1 MTMFITRLH
10 LVVTP
15 LLFITITYA
24 NTDLG
29 QTIEDFPVDPNATI
43 MTFDH
48 RPEACKTMVFDPTTN
63 ITCCYSDKAKD
74 LCDLIEQS
82 PSCRNPKNSVVTVP
96 TNKCQLL
103 LIKIPESDQGSYNI
117 SSPNEALTNGR
128 NVQITVTNSPNS
140 PKDLP
145 PYGTLTIMTAGAG
158 FMVLGAVIGFIMA
171 NKNNDLVTVEVAEAE
186 V

>member
-10 LVVTP
+10 LAVTP
-15 LLFITITYA
+15 LLCLTIAYA
-24 NTDLG
+24 NTFID
-29 QTIEDFPVDPNATI
+29 QAIEDFPVDSNATI
-43 MTFDH
+43 MAFDY
-48 RPEACKTMVFDPTTN
+48 RPEACMFKFFDPTTN
-63 ITCCYSDKAKD
+63 ITCCYSNKAED

-82 PSCRNPKNSVVTVP
+82 PSCRNPKNAVVTVP

-140 PKDLP
+140 PK
-145 PYGTLTIMTAGAG
+145 TLSLVTAGAR
-158 FMVLGAVIGFIMA
+158 FMVLGTVIGFIMA
-171 NKNNDLVTVEVAEAE
+171 SKNNNLVTVEVAEAE

>member
-15 LLFITITYA
+15 LLCITVAYA
-24 NTDLG
+24 NTNTG
-29 QTIEDFPVDPNATI
+29 QAIEDFPVDSNATT
-43 MTFDH
+43 MTFNY
-48 RPEACKTMVFDPTTN
+48 RPEACKSMVFDPTTN
-63 ITCCYSDKAKD
+63 TTCCYSNKAEN
-74 LCDLIEQS
+74 LCNLIEQS
-82 PSCRNPKNSVVTVP
+82 PSCRNPVTVP

-103 LIKIPESDQGSYNI
+103 LIKIPENDQGSYNI

-140 PKDLP
+140 PK
-145 PYGTLTIMTAGAG
+145 TLTLVTAGAG

-171 NKNNDLVTVEVAEAE
+171 SKNNDLVTVEVAEAE

>member
-15 LLFITITYA
+15 LLCITVAYA
-24 NTDLG
+24 NTNIG
-29 QTIEDFPVDPNATI
+29 QAIEDFPVDSNATI
-43 MTFDH
+43 MTFNY
-48 RPEACKTMVFDPTTN
+48 RPEACKSMFFDPTTN
-63 ITCCYSDKAKD
+63 ITCCYSNKAEN
-74 LCDLIEQS
+74 LCNLIEQS
-82 PSCRNPKNSVVTVP
+82 PSCRNPKNAVVTVP

-103 LIKIPESDQGSYNI
+103 LIKIPENDQVSYNI

-140 PKDLP
+140 PK
-145 PYGTLTIMTAGAG
+145 TLTLVTAGAG
-158 FMVLGAVIGFIMA
+158 LMVLGAVLEFMMA
-171 NKNNDLVTVEVAEAE
+171 SKNNNLVTVEVTEAE

>member
-15 LLFITITYA
+15 LLCITVAYA
-24 NTDLG
+24 NTNTG
-29 QTIEDFPVDPNATI
+29 QAIEDFPVDYNAIT
-43 MTFDH
+43 MTFNY
-48 RPEACKTMVFDPTTN
+48 RPEACKSMVFDLTTN
-63 ITCCYSDKAKD
+63 TTCCYSNKAEN
-74 LCDLIEQS
+74 LCNLIEQS
-82 PSCRNPKNSVVTVP
+82 PSCRNPKNAVVTVP

-103 LIKIPESDQGSYNI
+103 LIKIPENDQGSYNI

-140 PKDLP
+140 PK
-145 PYGTLTIMTAGAG
+145 TLTLVTAGAG
-158 FMVLGAVIGFIMA
+158 LMVLGAVLEFMMTS
-171 NKNNDLVTVEVAEAE
+171 KNDNLVTVEVTETE

>member
-10 LVVTP
+10 LAVTP
-15 LLFITITYA
+15 LLCITIAYA
-24 NTDLG
+24 NTFIG
-29 QTIEDFPVDPNATI
+29 QAIEDFPVDSNATI
-43 MTFDH
+43 MAFGY
-48 RPEACKTMVFDPTTN
+48 RPEACKFMFFDPTTN
-63 ITCCYSDKAKD
+63 ITCCYSNKAED

-82 PSCRNPKNSVVTVP
+82 PSCRNPENTVVTVP

-103 LIKIPESDQGSYNI
+103 LIKIPECYQGSYNT
-117 SSPNEALTNGR
+117 SSPNKALTNGR

-140 PKDLP
+140 PK
-145 PYGTLTIMTAGAG
+145 TLTLVTAGAG

-171 NKNNDLVTVEVAEAE
+171 SKNNDLVTVEVAEAE

>member
-10 LVVTP
+10 LAVTP
-15 LLFITITYA
+15 LLCITIAYA
-24 NTDLG
+24 NTFIG
-29 QTIEDFPVDPNATI
+29 QAIEDFPVDSNATI
-43 MTFDH
+43 MAFGY
-48 RPEACKTMVFDPTTN
+48 RPEACKFMFFDPTTN
-63 ITCCYSDKAKD
+63 ITCCYSNKAED

-82 PSCRNPKNSVVTVP
+82 PSCRNPENAVVTVP

-103 LIKIPESDQGSYNI
+103 LIKIPECYQGSYNT
-117 SSPNEALTNGR
+117 SSPNKALTNGR

-158 FMVLGAVIGFIMA
+158 FVVLGSVVGFFMA
-171 NKNNDLVTVEVAEAE
+171 NKNNDLVTVEVTEAE